1 MSTLPGVAAGFVEA
15 SVRVAT
21 PLALAALGETL
32 AERGGTINLG
42 IEGSMLAGALASALA
57 AGAWGPDAGLLAGAL
72 AGLALAALFAAVAI
86 GARAN
91 QIITGTAVSLLAT
104 GLTGAVYRRAYGN
117 AGATLTIPT
126 LPALSVPGLDQ
137 IPIVGRALFAQALPT
152 YLVYLAV
159 PLLWWVLSRTRWGLG
174 LSAAGES
181 AVAARAHGVP
191 VSRVRIVAV
200 MAGGAMAGLGG
211 ATLVLAQVGTF
222 AEQMTAGRGFIA
234 IAIVVLGGWHPVR
247 VAAAALLFGA
257 AAALQFLFQAL
268 GTPVPYQLFLMMP
281 YLLALAALAGRIGRV
296 RAPAALGQDL

>member
-1 MSTLPGVAAGFVEA
+1 VSDVTGIAAGFIEA

-32 AERGGTINLG
+32 AERGGMINLG
-42 IEGSMLAGALASALA
+42 IEGAMLGGALAAALA
-57 AGAWGPDAGLLAGAL
+57 SGAMGPEAGLLAGAAAGMLL
-72 AGLALAALFAAVAI
+72 ATLFGGVAI

-91 QIITGTAVSLLAT
+91 QIITGTAVTLLAT
-104 GLTGAVYRRAYGN
+104 GLTGAIYRRVYGN
-117 AGATLTIPT
+117 AGAALTIPT
-126 LPALSVPGLDQ
+126 LPTLAIPGLSR
-137 IPIVGRALFAQALPT
+137 IPIAGQALFAQALTT
-152 YLVYLAV
+152 YLVYLLV
-159 PLLWWVLSRTRWGLG
+159 PLLWWLLNRTRWGLA
-174 LSAAGES
+174 LSAAGE
-181 AVAARAHGVP
+181 APGAAAAHGVP
-191 VSRVRIVAV
+191 VRRVRMTAV
-200 MAGGAMAGLGG
+200 VAGGAMTGLGG

-234 IAIVVLGGWHPVR
+234 IAIVVLGAWQPLR

-268 GTPVPYQLFLMMP
+268 GTPVPYQFFLMMP

>member
-104 GLTGAVYRRAYGN
+104 GLTGAVYRRVYGN

-137 IPIVGRALFAQALPT
+137 IPIVGHALFAQALPT
-152 YLVYLAV
+152 YLVYLTV

>member
-1 MSTLPGVAAGFVEA
+1 MTDIASVGTGFVEA

-42 IEGSMLAGALASALA
+42 IEGSMLAGALAAALPS
-57 AGAWGPDAGLLAGAL
+57 GAWGAEAGLLGGAL
-72 AGLALAALFAAVAI
+72 AGLTLAALFAAVAI

-91 QIITGTAVSLLAT
+91 QVITGTAVSLLAT
-104 GLTGAVYRRAYGN
+104 GLTGAVYRRVYGN
-117 AGATLTIPT
+117 AGAALSIPT
-126 LPALSVPGLDQ
+126 LPALSVPGLHQ
-137 IPIVGRALFAQALPT
+137 LPIVGRALFAQALPT

-159 PLLWWVLSRTRWGLG
+159 PLLWWVLARTRWGLA

-181 AVAARAHGVP
+181 VPAALAHGVP
-191 VSRVRIVAV
+191 VARVRIVAV
-200 MAGGAMAGLGG
+200 MVGGAMAGLGG

-234 IAIVVLGGWHPVR
+234 IAIVVLGGWQPVR

-281 YLLALAALAGRIGRV
+281 YLLALGALAGRIGRV